1 MTEWGDDDSSKII
14 MEKSVGTLTA
24 RGRTRLEFEDDG
36 VTRSDDRGM
45 LTEKEV
51 VRHGKGTLTKLRRTT
66 MTEEGEMTQDTDN
79 GNMMGMMTAR
89 RRWYSRR
96 ERGNDRLAGR

>member
-45 LTEKEV
+45 LTEKGS
-51 VRHGKGTLTKLRRTT
+51 GKTRQRNADQAKEDDNDRR
-66 MTEEGEMTQDTDN
+66 G
-79 GNMMGMMTAR
+79 
-89 RRWYSRR
+89 
-96 ERGNDRLAGR
+96 GNDTVY